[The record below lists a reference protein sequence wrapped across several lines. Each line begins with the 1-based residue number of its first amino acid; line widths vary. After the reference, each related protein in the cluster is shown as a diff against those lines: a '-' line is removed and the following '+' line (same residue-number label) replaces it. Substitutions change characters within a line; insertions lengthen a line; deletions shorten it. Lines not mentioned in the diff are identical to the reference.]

1 MITKKR
7 FAFTLI
13 ELLVVIAIIAILA
26 AILFPVF
33 ARARENARRASCQSN
48 LKQLALAMIM
58 YSQDYDE
65 MFPAIGGGF
74 YQTDLNKPV
83 ADYKGFNYYAG
94 GGSIPPGYWGG
105 WATLIYPYVK
115 NTQVYLCPSNT
126 YNAYGVNYGLPVD
139 YFRSSDNTK
148 QVYFNTALKLAQF
161 TRPSESLMITEK
173 GAGGGNQYVLS
184 SPYYACAMPH
194 FDGGNIA
201 FVDGHVKWMKF
212 LTTPLP
218 GNWDAP
224 YSTGYSIHPPV
235 ETFTDVFQ

>member
-1 MITKKR
+1 
-7 FAFTLI
+7 
-13 ELLVVIAIIAILA
+13 LA

-65 MFPAIGGGF
+65 TFTAINGPT
-74 YQTDLNKPV
+74 QPDPNKPV
-83 ADYKGFNYYAG
+83 ADYKGFNWYSSTSYG
-94 GGSIPPGYWGG
+94 GPYYWGG
-105 WATLIYPYVK
+105 WATRIYPYVK

-126 YNAYGVNYGLPVD
+126 WNAYGVNYGLPVD

-148 QVYFNTALKLAQF
+148 QVYFNNAIKLAQF

-173 GAGGGNQYVLS
+173 GNGGGDQYVLS

-212 LTTPLP
+212 QTTPLP

-224 YSTGYSIHPPV
+224 YNTSYNIHPPV

>member
-1 MITKKR
+1 MVTCPGMRRK
-7 FAFTLI
+7 AFTLI
-13 ELLVVIAIIAILA
+13 ELLVVIAIISILA

-33 ARARENARRASCQSN
+33 SRARESARRASCQSN

-65 MFPAIGGGF
+65 TFTQIDNPSHE
-74 YQTDLNKPV
+74 TDPNKPI
-83 ADYKGFNYYAG
+83 ADYKGFNWDNSGFYY
-94 GGSIPPGYWGG
+94 YTG
-105 WATLIYPYVK
+105 WASRIYPYIK

-126 YNAYGVNYGLPVD
+126 FNAFGVNYGMPE
-139 YFRSSDNTK
+139 YYYRSSDGTR
-148 QVYFNTALKLAQF
+148 QDYFDLTIKLAQF

-173 GAGGGNQYVLS
+173 GIGGADQYVLGGQF
-184 SPYYACAMPH
+184 YACAMPH

-212 LTTPLP
+212 QTTPLP
-218 GNWDAP
+218 GNWNPPVNAD
-224 YSTGYSIHPPV
+224 YSIHPPV